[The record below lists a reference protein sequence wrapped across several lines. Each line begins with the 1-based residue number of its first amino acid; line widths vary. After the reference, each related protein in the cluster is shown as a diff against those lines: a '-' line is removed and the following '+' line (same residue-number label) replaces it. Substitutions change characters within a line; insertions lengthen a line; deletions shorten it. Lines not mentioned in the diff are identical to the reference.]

1 MPNLKLKKSLA
12 KENYVK
18 TLVIKGTCE
27 VKDNVV
33 DYVDHKFDPQL
44 VNDLMNFIE
53 KEISKGKYSKKDFD
67 KSKILQDI
75 VVSVFGNLS
84 ESELKWLE
92 NTIQHIID
100 NKLVK
105 KKHPFFKR
113 FRYIKKSSY
122 DILKISIRFI
132 DFSIKIICNEKVQS
146 VIPLLQHVPFCGIT
160 SVGQLVVCGIGP
172 QMGLSMKVILIIL
185 LFL

>member
-27 VKDNVV
+27 VKEKVV
-33 DYVDHKFDPQL
+33 DYEDRKFDPQL

-105 KKHPFFKR
+105 QNTLFLKGF
-113 FRYIKKSSY
+113 
-122 DILKISIRFI
+122 DILK
-132 DFSIKIICNEKVQS
+132 KV
-146 VIPLLQHVPFCGIT
+146 VMT
-160 SVGQLVVCGIGP
+160 SSKYL
-172 QMGLSMKVILIIL
+172 
-185 LFL
+185 

>member
-27 VKDNVV
+27 VKEKVV
-33 DYVDHKFDPQL
+33 DYEDRKFDPQL

-105 KKHPFFKR
+105 KNTLFLKGF
-113 FRYIKKSSY
+113 
-122 DILKISIRFI
+122 DILK
-132 DFSIKIICNEKVQS
+132 KV
-146 VIPLLQHVPFCGIT
+146 VMT
-160 SVGQLVVCGIGP
+160 SSKYL
-172 QMGLSMKVILIIL
+172 
-185 LFL
+185 

>member
-1 MPNLKLKKSLA
+1 
-12 KENYVK
+12 
-18 TLVIKGTCE
+18 
-27 VKDNVV
+27 
-33 DYVDHKFDPQL
+33 
-44 VNDLMNFIE
+44 MNFIE

-105 KKHPFFKR
+105 QNTLFLKGF
-113 FRYIKKSSY
+113 
-122 DILKISIRFI
+122 DILK
-132 DFSIKIICNEKVQS
+132 KV
-146 VIPLLQHVPFCGIT
+146 VMT
-160 SVGQLVVCGIGP
+160 SSKYL
-172 QMGLSMKVILIIL
+172 
-185 LFL
+185 

>member
-27 VKDNVV
+27 VKEKVV
-33 DYVDHKFDPQL
+33 DYEDRKFDPQL

-53 KEISKGKYSKKDFD
+53 KEISKGKYSKNDFD

-105 KKHPFFKR
+105 Q
-113 FRYIKKSSY
+113 
-122 DILKISIRFI
+122 
-132 DFSIKIICNEKVQS
+132 N
-146 VIPLLQHVPFCGIT
+146 T
-160 SVGQLVVCGIGP
+160 
-172 QMGLSMKVILIIL
+172 
-185 LFL
+185 LF

>member
-1 MPNLKLKKSLA
+1 MVASVSLDFRVTRFG
-12 KENYVK
+12 YR
-18 TLVIKGTCE
+18 
-27 VKDNVV
+27 
-33 DYVDHKFDPQL
+33 KFDPQL

-105 KKHPFFKR
+105 QNTLFLKGF
-113 FRYIKKSSY
+113 
-122 DILKISIRFI
+122 DILK
-132 DFSIKIICNEKVQS
+132 KV
-146 VIPLLQHVPFCGIT
+146 VMT
-160 SVGQLVVCGIGP
+160 SSKYL
-172 QMGLSMKVILIIL
+172 
-185 LFL
+185 

>member
-27 VKDNVV
+27 VKEKVV
-33 DYVDHKFDPQL
+33 DYEDRKFDPQL

-53 KEISKGKYSKKDFD
+53 KEISKGKYSKNDFD

-105 KKHPFFKR
+105 QNTLFLKGF
-113 FRYIKKSSY
+113 
-122 DILKISIRFI
+122 DILK
-132 DFSIKIICNEKVQS
+132 KV
-146 VIPLLQHVPFCGIT
+146 VMT
-160 SVGQLVVCGIGP
+160 SSKYL
-172 QMGLSMKVILIIL
+172 
-185 LFL
+185 

>member
-27 VKDNVV
+27 VKEKVV
-33 DYVDHKFDPQL
+33 DYEDRKFDPQL

-100 NKLVK
+100 NDPILKQLDKKIADMNKNATQNMVK
-105 KKHPFFKR
+105 KYPEMK
-113 FRYIKKSSY
+113 
-122 DILKISIRFI
+122 
-132 DFSIKIICNEKVQS
+132 
-146 VIPLLQHVPFCGIT
+146 
-160 SVGQLVVCGIGP
+160 QLFQKYGYN
-172 QMGLSMKVILIIL
+172 K
-185 LFL
+185 FD

>member
-1 MPNLKLKKSLA
+1 
-12 KENYVK
+12 
-18 TLVIKGTCE
+18 
-27 VKDNVV
+27 
-33 DYVDHKFDPQL
+33 
-44 VNDLMNFIE
+44 MNFIE

-105 KKHPFFKR
+105 KNTLFLKGF
-113 FRYIKKSSY
+113 
-122 DILKISIRFI
+122 DILK
-132 DFSIKIICNEKVQS
+132 KV
-146 VIPLLQHVPFCGIT
+146 VMT
-160 SVGQLVVCGIGP
+160 SSKYL
-172 QMGLSMKVILIIL
+172 
-185 LFL
+185 